1 MSQPFLLFVNL
12 ALVIVIVSQSTSTG
26 FHNVKSHSK
35 DHWHIFMQNKLG
47 EHLPAGGF
55 NELLR
60 LLTQHSQKRSLNP
73 ITIETRISNKSQTHD
88 WRTSIASPGGRTEP
102 KGRARRRQLIFKTR
116 YDGSKKPTI
125 DRNFLN
131 QKHNRIGIYHS
142 VKRQIRHPKIV
153 GTFVVPH

>member
-1 MSQPFLLFVNL
+1 MSYPFLLFVNL

-26 FHNVKSHSK
+26 FHSVKSHSK

-73 ITIETRISNKSQTHD
+73 ITIETRISDKS
-88 WRTSIASPGGRTEP
+88 
-102 KGRARRRQLIFKTR
+102 
-116 YDGSKKPTI
+116 
-125 DRNFLN
+125 
-131 QKHNRIGIYHS
+131 
-142 VKRQIRHPKIV
+142 
-153 GTFVVPH
+153 